1 MAKTKVIKIGQ
12 LFDMLVKEIEKGNT
26 SVTLYGYI
34 ADESNTNNLIVSDKE
49 AFEEQSFAE
58 WQLERNGF

>member
-1 MAKTKVIKIGQ
+1 MAKTKVIRISQ
-12 LFDMLVKEIEKGNT
+12 LLDILVKEIEKGNT
-26 SVTLYGYI
+26 NVTLYGYI
-34 ADESNTNNLIVSDKE
+34 ADESNNNNLIVSDKE

>member
-1 MAKTKVIKIGQ
+1 MAKTKVIKISD
-12 LFDMLVKEIEKGNT
+12 LIEVLAKEFEKGNT
-26 SVTLYGYI
+26 SITLYGYI

-49 AFEEQSFAE
+49 AFSEQSFAD